1 MHNINKQFK
10 TKLDGAIE
18 HLNRD
23 LDKLRTG
30 RANPQMLE
38 GVMVEAYG
46 SKMPLSNVAMISVPE
61 ARQLLVKPFD
71 PNTIKDIEKAII
83 DGNLGLNPTNDG
95 ETLRIT
101 IAQLTEELR
110 RDIVKDAKKAGEA
123 SKISI
128 RNLRKDTMDAI
139 KRDDELT
146 DDAKKGLENEAQD
159 LVNEYNKKVDEVVKA
174 KEADIMTI

>member
-1 MHNINKQFK
+1 MINEFK
-10 TKLDGAIE
+10 TKLNGAMD
-18 HLNRD
+18 HLDRD

-30 RANPQMLE
+30 RANPVMLDS
-38 GVMVEAYG
+38 VLVEAYG

-71 PNTIKDIEKAII
+71 PNTIGDVEKAIEVV
-83 DGNLGLNPTNDG
+83 NLGFNPTNDG

-101 IAQLTEELR
+101 IPQLTEELR
-110 RDIVKDAKKAGEA
+110 RDIVKDAKKAGEN
-123 SKISI
+123 SKITI
-128 RNLRKDTMDAI
+128 RNIRKDAMDEI
-139 KRDDELT
+139 KKDAELT
-146 DDAKKGLENEAQD
+146 EDQKKGLEANVQD